1 MALQDPPFALHPGI
15 QTDELREAFE
25 RTGWVQIDPFID
37 DAGAEALRDELLRRD
52 DWRLSFR
59 VGDKPQVQLGRHALD
74 ALSANEREGIRKLAA
89 PAQE

>member
-89 PAQE
+89 AAQE

>member
-1 MALQDPPFALHPGI
+1 MPAPK
-15 QTDELREAFE
+15 
-25 RTGWVQIDPFID
+25 
-37 DAGAEALRDELLRRD
+37 LRDELLRRD

-89 PAQE
+89 AAQE